1 MREGMSLKNGPISVL
16 TLTGVSISSFLP
28 SIGIECWVLIVV
40 YNVNVHRKEMTD
52 FNDKARS
59 KSKQASNS
67 T

>member
-40 YNVNVHRKEMTD
+40 YNVHRKEMTD

-67 T
+67 NST